1 VVVNDAWLTESIGYR
16 EMRDPEAKR
25 FRVQGSVDPI
35 VPKAPISAMARERLY
50 EDAVQATDQES
61 EQSDEDLD
69 ERQSTHAP
77 PGQEPKIVANG
88 PKRGRRDALD
98 EIMHEM
104 KDTQYLP
111 IDLDEDHDTTA
122 STSFDSSDSDSSES
136 DRPLK
141 SKKPKRSKRGA
152 SGNEFTCMAKHDGS
166 NNDTNP
172 NARTIEILQK
182 MASYYDQTGDTWR
195 TLAYRRCMTAL
206 RREKRLIATKE
217 DAFQIL
223 NIGERLAAKIEEI
236 VTTNTLRRLESITA
250 DPNDQL
256 LRLFMGVYQVGY
268 PTASKWV
275 AQGHRTLD
283 DLKTKADL
291 TPNQRIGVEHYNDF
305 QQRIPRAEV
314 AQHAEVVQKALHA
327 VDPRLQA
334 TVGGS
339 YRRGHPDSGDIDILI
354 TKEGASLTNIRTVVL
369 ATVVPRLI
377 RQGFLKAA
385 LATGSSQSDSS
396 ASKWHGASALPHPTG
411 GVGAPWRRIDLLFV
425 PWSELGAALIY
436 FTGNDIFNRSIRLLA
451 SKKGMRLNQRGL
463 FADVMRGERRER
475 VTEGR
480 LLEAQSERRIF
491 DILGVPW
498 RPPEHRRC

>member
-1 VVVNDAWLTESIGYR
+1 VVVSDVWLTESIGYR

-35 VPKAPISAMARERLY
+35 VPKAPIAAIPGGLLY
-50 EDAVQATDQES
+50 EDADQTSDQES
-61 EQSDEDLD
+61 ERSDVDLGQ
-69 ERQSTHAP
+69 RRSTHAP
-77 PGQEPKIVANG
+77 PEQGSKAVAKG

-98 EIMHEM
+98 EIILEM
-104 KDTQYLP
+104 KDTQDIP
-111 IDLDEDHDTTA
+111 IDLDEDRDMTA
-122 STSFDSSDSDSSES
+122 STNFDSSDSDSSKS
-136 DRPLK
+136 DRPR
-141 SKKPKRSKRGA
+141 KREKSKRGA
-152 SGNEFTCMAKHDGS
+152 SGNEFTCMAKHDGAD
-166 NNDTNP
+166 NDTNP

-195 TLAYRRCMTAL
+195 TLAYRRCVAAL
-206 RREKRLIATKE
+206 RREKRLIATKD
-217 DAFQIL
+217 DASQIL

-236 VTTNTLRRLESITA
+236 VTTDTLRRLQNITT

-291 TPNQRIGVEHYNDF
+291 TPNQRIGVEHYKDF
-305 QQRIPRAEV
+305 QQRIPRVEV
-314 AQHAEVVQKALHA
+314 AQHAEIVRKALHA
-327 VDPRLQA
+327 TDPRLQA
-334 TVGGS
+334 IVGGS

-354 TKEGASLTNIRTVVL
+354 TKEGASLTNLRTVVL
-369 ATVVPRLI
+369 ATVVPKLI
-377 RQGFLKAA
+377 RQGFLKAT
-385 LATGSSQSDSS
+385 LATGSSQSDSPG
-396 ASKWHGASALPHPTG
+396 SKWHGASALPGSAAG
-411 GVGAPWRRIDLLFV
+411 GVSAPWRRIDLLFV
-425 PWSELGAALIY
+425 PWDELGAALIY
-436 FTGNDIFNRSIRLLA
+436 FTGNDIFNRSMRLLA
-451 SKKGMRLNQRGL
+451 SKKGMRLNQHGL
-463 FADVMRGERRER
+463 FADVLRGERRER

-480 LLEAQSERRIF
+480 LLEAQSERKIF

>member
-1 VVVNDAWLTESIGYR
+1 MVVNDVWLTESIGYR

-25 FRVQGSVDPI
+25 FRVQGSVDPM

-77 PGQEPKIVANG
+77 PGQEPKFVANG
-88 PKRGRRDALD
+88 TKRGRRDALD

-314 AQHAEVVQKALHA
+314 AQHAEVVRKALHA

-411 GVGAPWRRIDLLFV
+411 GVGTPWRRIDLLFV